1 MDGPKCL
8 ALFPVAHPSTEPK
21 RGNYSPGAGFTFA
34 FSFSSRVRGSRSSP
48 IRSRPT
54 LNSPPSPL
62 ALSNCSST
70 LVLCICVFCAS
81 FASHWFYRGIPVTST
96 GTPKLRAE
104 ISSSA
109 GSFQLS
115 TLNLRPLVPN
125 FSSRF
130 PPACAVSLLPCAV
143 HPPFLLS
150 PHIPQS
156 IQTFGLTNFT

>member
-1 MDGPKCL
+1 MCILPHCGREIPRRVRVL
-8 ALFPVAHPSTEPK
+8 P
-21 RGNYSPGAGFTFA
+21 
-34 FSFSSRVRGSRSSP
+34 FSCSSRARGSRSSP
-48 IRSRPT
+48 IRGRPT
-54 LNSPPSPL
+54 LNSPPPPLCPFQLFFHLGSLHLRLASTPTLVGASRSPL
-62 ALSNCSST
+62 P
-70 LVLCICVFCAS
+70 
-81 FASHWFYRGIPVTST
+81 RP
-96 GTPKLRAE
+96 PKVRAE

-130 PPACAVSLLPCAV
+130 PPACAVRPMPCAV

-150 PHIPQS
+150 LHIPQS

>member
-1 MDGPKCL
+1 VL
-8 ALFPVAHPSTEPK
+8 ALLREIP
-21 RGNYSPGAGFTFA
+21 R
-34 FSFSSRVRGSRSSP
+34 RVRFCPCLFRARLASAGAVHPPSVAGTQFS
-48 IRSRPT
+48 
-54 LNSPPSPL
+54 PSPL
-62 ALSNCSST
+62 ALSGCSST
-70 LVLCICVFCAS
+70 LVLRICVWRLPPTLVGAS
-81 FASHWFYRGIPVTST
+81 RSPLPGP
-96 GTPKLRAE
+96 PKVRAE

-130 PPACAVSLLPCAV
+130 PPACAVNLLPCAV

-150 PHIPQS
+150 LHIPQS